1 MSRHLHLVLTT
12 PQQVVLDLDDVTA
25 VRGEDASGSFG
36 ILPGHAD
43 LITVLVPTVL
53 RWQRADG
60 EKGYCA
66 LRGGVLRMSEGA
78 ELHVACRGAVR
89 GDELDTLEATVRTTR
104 ADQADADRRARV
116 EQMQLHARA
125 VRTLLRY
132 LRPGSRNVAP

>member
-1 MSRHLHLVLTT
+1 MSGHLHLVLAT
-12 PQQVVLDLDDVTA
+12 PQQVVLDLDDVSA

-53 RWQRADG
+53 RWQRAGG
-60 EKGYCA
+60 ERGYCA
-66 LRGGVLRMSEGA
+66 LRGGVLRMSEGT

-89 GDELDTLEATVRTTR
+89 GDQLETLETTVRTTR

-132 LRPGSRNVAP
+132 LRPGPGNVAP

>member
-1 MSRHLHLVLTT
+1 MRLLITT
-12 PQQVVLDLDDVTA
+12 PTTVVADVEDVTA
-25 VRGEDASGSFG
+25 VRAEDASGSFG

-43 LITVLVPTVL
+43 LVTVLVPTVL
-53 RWQRADG
+53 RWQRAGG
-60 EKGYCA
+60 EKGFCA
-66 LRGGVLRMSEGA
+66 LRGGVLRMSDGK

-89 GDELDTLEATVRTTR
+89 GDDLDTLETTVRAAR

-132 LRPGSRNVAP
+132 LRPGPRSIEP

>member
-1 MSRHLHLVLTT
+1 MNRHLHLVLAT
-12 PQQVVLDLDDVTA
+12 PQQVVLDLDDVGA

-43 LITVLVPTVL
+43 LVTVLVPTVL
-53 RWQRADG
+53 RWQRAGG
-60 EKGYCA
+60 EKGFCA
-66 LRGGVLRMSEGA
+66 LRGGVLRMSDGK
-78 ELHVACRGAVR
+78 ELHVACRGAVH
-89 GDELDTLEATVRTTR
+89 GDDLDTLETTVRTAR

-132 LRPGSRNVAP
+132 LRPGPRNVAP

>member
-1 MSRHLHLVLTT
+1 MTDHLHLILAT
-12 PQQVVLDLDDVTA
+12 PQQVVLDLNDVTA

-53 RWQRADG
+53 RWQRANG

-66 LRGGVLRMSEGA
+66 LRGGVLRMSEGGQ
-78 ELHVACRGAVR
+78 LHVACRGAVR
-89 GDELDTLEATVRTTR
+89 GEELDTLENTVRATR

-116 EQMQLHARA
+116 EQLQLHARA

-132 LRPGSRNVAP
+132 LRPGPRIVAP

>member
-1 MSRHLHLVLTT
+1 MSARLHLVLAT

-53 RWQRADG
+53 RWQRASG
-60 EKGYCA
+60 AKGYCA

-89 GDELDTLEATVRTTR
+89 GDRLETLEGTVHAAR
-104 ADQADADRRARV
+104 ADQADADRRARI

-132 LRPGSRNVAP
+132 LRPGPRSIAP

>member
-1 MSRHLHLVLTT
+1 MNRRLHLVLAT
-12 PQQVVLDLDDVTA
+12 PQQVVLDLDDVTV

-60 EKGYCA
+60 TRGYCA
-66 LRGGVLRMSEGA
+66 LRGGVLRMSEGV
-78 ELHVACRGAVR
+78 ELRVACRGAVR
-89 GDELDTLEATVRTTR
+89 GDQLDTLETTVRTAR
-104 ADQADADRRARV
+104 AEQADADRRARV

-125 VRTLLRY
+125 VRMLLRY
-132 LRPGSRNVAP
+132 LRPGTRNVAP

>member
-1 MSRHLHLVLTT
+1 MNRHLHLVLAT
-12 PQQVVLDLDDVTA
+12 PQQVVLDLDDVDS

-43 LITVLVPTVL
+43 LVTVLVPTVL
-53 RWQRADG
+53 RWQRAGG
-60 EKGYCA
+60 EKGFCA
-66 LRGGVLRMSEGA
+66 LRGGVLRMSDGK

-89 GDELDTLEATVRTTR
+89 GDDLDTLETTVRAAR

-132 LRPGSRNVAP
+132 LRPGPRSIEP